1 MDTKNNSEEKKVYIP
16 RCPTCGSPDIKKLSD
31 GETTFKYASEGVG
44 HPNYTFKT
52 FVCNNCGYAW

>member
-16 RCPTCGSPDIKKLSD
+16 RCPTCGSPDIKKISKYDSRYPTANDL
-31 GETTFKYASEGVG
+31 GE
-44 HPNYTFKT
+44 PNYTFKT